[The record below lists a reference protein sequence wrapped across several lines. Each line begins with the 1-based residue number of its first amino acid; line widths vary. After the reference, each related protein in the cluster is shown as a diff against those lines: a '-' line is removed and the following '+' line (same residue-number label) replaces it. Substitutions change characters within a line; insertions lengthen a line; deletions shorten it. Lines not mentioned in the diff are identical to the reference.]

1 MWATSCG
8 CRTVTVAFSLTD
20 EQRLIAATMRD
31 FVERQLYPHENE
43 VERLDEDSGSGTC
56 CLRSVANG
64 TTASR

>member
-1 MWATSCG
+1 
-8 CRTVTVAFSLTD
+8 VAFSLTD